1 MVPPAVR
8 AVPLDLSRGGSDG
21 AKMKRGDGGGVG
33 TMTAWPTMPPA
44 STQHHGRPIPK
55 IAGSEGEYNLAFD

>member
-21 AKMKRGDGGGVG
+21 AKMKRGDGGGAG
-33 TMTAWPTMPPA
+33 TMTAVSINVVIIPSDGLLNPRDA
-44 STQHHGRPIPK
+44 SLR
-55 IAGSEGEYNLAFD
+55 AS